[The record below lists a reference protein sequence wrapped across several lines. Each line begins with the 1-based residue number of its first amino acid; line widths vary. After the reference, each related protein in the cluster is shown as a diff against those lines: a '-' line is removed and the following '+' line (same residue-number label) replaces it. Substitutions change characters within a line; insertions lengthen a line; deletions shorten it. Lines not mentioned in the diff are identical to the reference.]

1 MEHGLALRKVRE
13 LRLIAVLRGAA
24 RVAATEVG
32 NTLIEG
38 GVLGIEITF
47 TTPEAHLAI
56 RHDER

>member
-1 MEHGLALRKVRE
+1 MRKVRE